1 MKKSDR
7 QLKTLQGSQETQPS
21 AVVEEAIHN
30 TIEGA
35 MLDSVGLSI
44 FNDDQGQ
51 AMSFVVTAARQTP
64 KQKSTSQEAAA
75 PKLVP

>member
-7 QLKTLQGSQETQPS
+7 QLETLQGSQETQPS

-44 FNDDQGQ
+44 FNDDQG
-51 AMSFVVTAARQTP
+51 
-64 KQKSTSQEAAA
+64 
-75 PKLVP
+75 